1 MNKTS
6 RCLYWIVTLALVAG
20 LAGPI
25 AGQEP
30 LPGDLDMSGDADAT
44 DLVLLQNYLAGNLA
58 LVPAL
63 PGALYLVDPIVGNL
77 RYVPGGTFLQGH
89 LPGDPCG
96 TGYFEHTLT
105 LNLAV
110 METEVSRQMW
120 ADLLS
125 AQPTLPA
132 DPTNLSYSPGMRHP
146 VLHVTWY
153 QALLFANLL
162 SLEQGVRRCYYTNS
176 QLDAPLDDID
186 PLPAAVYCDW
196 EAPGYRLLTEGEWEY
211 ACRAGT
217 TTPFSVEEPAFTT
230 CDETCDAGIYTELE
244 AVAWICANSGLVAHP
259 VGLKAPNPWG
269 LKDMHGN
276 VWEWCWDWAGGQPSS
291 PRVDY
296 RGQASG
302 TNRLTRG
309 GSFSYFTA
317 YSESATRASLSPA
330 NYSNSL
336 GFRLARRVD

>member
-1 MNKTS
+1 MKKTS
-6 RCLYWIVTLALVAG
+6 RWMHRVVTLLLAVGLTG
-20 LAGPI
+20 LA
-25 AGQEP
+25 AGQEA
-30 LPGDLDMSGDADAT
+30 LPGDLDVSGATDAT
-44 DLVLLQNYLAGNLA
+44 DVVVLQNYLAGNLD
-58 LVPAL
+58 LIPAL

-77 RYVPGGTFLQGH
+77 RYVPGGTFLQGL

-96 TGYFEHTLT
+96 TGYFGHTLT

-125 AQPTLPA
+125 VQPTLPA
-132 DPTNLSYSPGMRHP
+132 DPTNPTYSPGMRHP
-146 VLHVTWY
+146 VQRVLWY
-153 QALLFANLL
+153 ETLLFANLL
-162 SLEQGVRRCYYTNS
+162 SLEQGLRRCYYTNA
-176 QLDAPLDDID
+176 QLDEPLDDID
-186 PLPAAVYCDW
+186 PLPAEVYCDW

-217 TTPFSVEEPAFTT
+217 TTPFSVWEPAFTP

-244 AVAWICANSGLVAHP
+244 AVAWICANSGIVAHP
-259 VGLKAPNPWG
+259 VGLKAANPWG

-276 VWEWCWDWAGGQPSS
+276 VWEWCWDWAGGYPTSS
-291 PRVDY
+291 QVDY
-296 RGQASG
+296 RGKESG

-309 GSFSYFTA
+309 GSFSYFTQYSRSA
-317 YSESATRASLSPA
+317 YRASVNHTSG
-330 NYSNSL
+330 SNSL